1 MPAPDPAQTSEE
13 SAPASPPPTDS
24 INLEPA
30 SASKV
35 LQADL
40 RNSVAA
46 VANGQRIPK
55 ADRDRLE
62 TSLLTD
68 ASPETIAK
76 LTKER
81 QANLLKIWASGRRR
95 LTPAELKE
103 IEHLLPKAPS
113 SQAAPATAAPIPPAD
128 QSFTLEPT
136 PAAAFSNRSG
146 CVHSLVPGCPY
157 ETTYST
163 KIRTI
168 KRWRSSGAHHTPPA
182 YPPLDEPH
190 RMAGWWRLVMK
201 HKVPDNLLALEEA
214 APPPAVAPAPA
225 PAEAPS
231 APASPCAAPASL
243 TPSAP
248 SPTPPASAP
257 PPALETGFEAT
268 LNRLSRAESVAS
280 QRYTDAMLSPDEATR
295 ATATALKREWLDLAD
310 TVRTYQR
317 DRAKILRESGE
328 TWDRAAVV
336 EALTSVHNILAPGVR
351 RLWRTIRR
359 RHPDFTELPP
369 TRQEEIFGRETD
381 ALFAVLL
388 NTAFT
393 SASLPEPAP
402 TPDPEPP
409 STPPEPAPPTVF
421 EPPAPPAAPAAPTPE
436 PLAA

>member
-1 MPAPDPAQTSEE
+1 VTVSPAELAKMRDARRAALLSRWADGARLSAAELAEIADLTGATPAS
-13 SAPASPPPTDS
+13 SPPPIS
-24 INLEPA
+24 PPP
-30 SASKV
+30 
-35 LQADL
+35 
-40 RNSVAA
+40 VAA
-46 VANGQRIPK
+46 PLP
-55 ADRDRLE
+55 DL
-62 TSLLTD
+62 
-68 ASPETIAK
+68 PE
-76 LTKER
+76 
-81 QANLLKIWASGRRR
+81 
-95 LTPAELKE
+95 
-103 IEHLLPKAPS
+103 
-113 SQAAPATAAPIPPAD
+113 APAFA
-128 QSFTLEPT
+128 LEPT

-146 CVHSLVPGCPY
+146 CEHSLVPGCPY

-163 KIRTI
+163 TIRTI
-168 KRWRSSGAHHTPPA
+168 KRWRHAGAHHTPPA
-182 YPPLDEPH
+182 YPPLDEPA
-190 RMAGWWRLVMK
+190 RMAGWWRLVMR
-201 HKVPDNLLALEEA
+201 HTVPENLLALEEA
-214 APPPAVAPAPA
+214 APPPAAASEPAPAPA
-225 PAEAPS
+225 P
-231 APASPCAAPASL
+231 
-243 TPSAP
+243 
-248 SPTPPASAP
+248 SAP
-257 PPALETGFEAT
+257 PPTPPPPAAAPAPTLETGFEAT

-369 TRQEEIFGRETD
+369 TRQEEIFNRETD

-402 TPDPEPP
+402 APEPK
-409 STPPEPAPPTVF
+409 PEPTA
-421 EPPAPPAAPAAPTPE
+421 E